1 MEQLY
6 NNRFSKRNSFIGSN
20 RENGTVSLEPT
31 SKTEQFN
38 FDWTIQIGIV
48 KLGSMNKMGQLIL

>member
-6 NNRFSKRNSFIGSN
+6 NNRFSKRNSFIRSN
-20 RENGTVSLEPT
+20 RESGTVSLEPT

>member
-1 MEQLY
+1 MEKIYLDGF
-6 NNRFSKRNSFIGSN
+6 RKRNNLIRAN
-20 RENGTVSLEPT
+20 RESGSVPLEPT